1 MNKVICG
8 HVNKQHYNTKGRLE
22 DLTCDLEKGHT
33 GDHHAIYEKNVPDH
47 ETDDK
52 GRVTKS
58 RYAQEET
65 EAYWGEMAGTP
76 AKEISE
82 AAVPQLSQFQ
92 KDLLG
97 EVLKKSPNLTAEQA
111 LAVAKASPTWN
122 ALS

>member
-1 MNKVICG
+1 MKELCG
-8 HVNKQHYNTKGRLE
+8 HINKQHYNTKGRLE

-52 GRVTKS
+52 GRVKKP
-58 RYAQEET
+58 RYNQEKAET
-65 EAYWGEMAGTP
+65 YWGVRAGTP

>member
-1 MNKVICG
+1 MKEELCG
-8 HVNKQHYNTKGRLE
+8 HINKQHYNTKGRLE
-22 DLTCDLEKGHT
+22 DLKCDLEKGHA
-33 GDHHAIYEKNVPDH
+33 GDHHAVYEKNTPDH

-58 RYAQEET
+58 RYAQEEA
-65 EAYWGEMAGTP
+65 EAYWGELAGTP

-97 EVLKKSPNLTAEQA
+97 EVLKKSPNLTTEQA
-111 LAVAKASPTWN
+111 LVVAKASPTWN